1 LRSLVLGGGVF
12 LGSHVADQLSIS
24 GHDVTLYDRQPSLWL
39 RSDQKMI
46 VGDILDERLL
56 EEAISSADVVYNFA
70 AIADL
75 NEAIDKPIESVRINI
90 LGNLLALNFCK
101 KYSIKRFV
109 FASSVYVNSRHGGFY
124 RCSKQASEQYIV
136 EFQRKYGVDYTILR
150 YGSLYGPR
158 ADHTN
163 GLYRTIKNALET
175 GRINYVGSP
184 DTMRE
189 FIHVEDAAVA
199 SVEILNDQFRNATIT
214 LTGQQPIKMK
224 DLLYML
230 AEILD
235 YQHSVEF
242 IEGGYEGH
250 YVRTPYAYQP
260 ALGKTYIPSVH
271 VDLGQGLLQLIYEV
285 RSRIMEDNDKS

>member
-1 LRSLVLGGGVF
+1 MLGGGGF

-24 GHDVTLYDRQPSLWL
+24 GHAVTLYDKKASKWL

-46 VGDILDERLL
+46 VGDILDEISL
-56 EEAISSADVVYNFA
+56 EEAISTADVVYNFA

-75 NEAIDKPIESVRINI
+75 NEAIEKPIETIRINI
-90 LGNLLALNFCK
+90 LGNVLALNFCK
-101 KYSIKRFV
+101 KYSVKRFV

-124 RCSKQASEQYIV
+124 RCSKQAAEQYV
-136 EFQRKYGVDYTILR
+136 AEFQSKYGLDYTVLR

-158 ADHTN
+158 ADHSN
-163 GLYRTIKNALET
+163 GLYRTIKNALKT

-199 SVEILNDQFRNATIT
+199 SVEILNDQFRNTTIT

-235 YQHSVEF
+235 YQNSVEF

-271 VDLGQGLLQLIYEV
+271 VDLGQGLLQLIDEV
-285 RSRIMEDNDKS
+285 RLRINEDNDKS